1 MQCDDISEHINN
13 TMANPDPQQQGKLPL
28 PIFSAEGISASAI
41 SMDAEQFLTR
51 FEDWATVCGYTDG
64 RKAKALGYA
73 LTKAA
78 ATWYQQSCRRGKV
91 SMDDWTAVE
100 TAFKD
105 RFVKV
110 ISPKFIAAEIAKLSQ
125 RHKESVAD
133 YFDRCVLAQ
142 TLLDEQWAIAAGATN
157 RADRLEVVDQVHQ
170 AMVLHHFLRHLRPEI
185 GDKLAFCQ
193 NLNSLDDHVKAAE
206 RIEKAGMDK
215 AFNAAAAGNVSSVDT
230 ASVAAF
236 NAAAPLQKKKKR
248 PPPPGYICRL
258 CGVKGH
264 FINECPK
271 SDKQMRKGGGGGGGG
286 GGAGRQPE
294 APPPRQL
301 GAIPKQQWQRPPQHQ
316 QAAIGIAGG
325 PFSPPP
331 AQFQQQ
337 PAQFIPQQFQPAQGY
352 QPIYPQ
358 LPAGPDMDVSN
369 MSIGSPDWPAPTGF
383 RC

>member
-1 MQCDDISEHINN
+1 
-13 TMANPDPQQQGKLPL
+13 MANPDPQQQQGKLPL
-28 PIFSAEGISASAI
+28 PIFSAEGVSASAI

-91 SMDDWTAVE
+91 AMDDWTAVE
-100 TAFKD
+100 TAFKE
-105 RFVKV
+105 RFVKA
-110 ISPKFIAAEIAKLSQ
+110 ISPRFIAAEIAKLGQ

-142 TLLDEQWAIAAGATN
+142 TLLDEQWVIAAGANN
-157 RADRLEVVDQVHQ
+157 RADRLEVTDQVHQ

-215 AFNAAAAGNVSSVDT
+215 AFNAVAAANVSTVD
-230 ASVAAF
+230 AGIAAV
-236 NAAAPLQKKKKR
+236 NAASPQKKKKR
-248 PPPPGYICRL
+248 PPPPGYVCRL

-271 SDKQMRKGGGGGGGG
+271 SDKQLRKGGVGG
-286 GGAGRQPE
+286 GRQPE
-294 APPPRQL
+294 LPPPRQL
-301 GAIPKQQWQRPPQHQ
+301 GAIPKPQWQRPQQ
-316 QAAIGIAGG
+316 QAAAIGVAA

-331 AQFQQQ
+331 QQQ
-337 PAQFIPQQFQPAQGY
+337 PFAQPQFVPQQFQPTHGY

-358 LPAGPDMDVSN
+358 LPAPTGPDMDVSN
-369 MSIGSPDWPAPTGF
+369 MSVHAPGSPDWPAPSGF